1 MCEKSGKVFLKYCR
15 PPARST
21 PEKEDVSGGG
31 SGYDVGGRSGLG
43 AAVLWRIEAM
53 NEISRGLYRA
63 VALAA
68 GLPLPGQRSR
78 EELMLKCKEW
88 LRIWGLRQLHSNM
101 ASAVRRGAAN
111 THNLWACPL
120 RSLAIEHCHVLGA
133 LGVLS
138 LLNGA
143 RFPRSLPA

>member
-1 MCEKSGKVFLKYCR
+1 MFLKYCR
-15 PPARST
+15 PPAQSA
-21 PEKEDVSGGG
+21 PEKEGGGG
-31 SGYDVGGRSGLG
+31 SGGGDGGGSRLG

-53 NEISRGLYRA
+53 NEISRGLYRV

-101 ASAVRRGAAN
+101 ASAVREIAASTVTPQGARIFGV
-111 THNLWACPL
+111 PL
-120 RSLAIEHCHVLGA
+120 RSVCCPHDRTLPFPRST
-133 LGVLS
+133 GVLS
-138 LLNGA
+138 WNGDK
-143 RFPRSLPA
+143 LPLKPPP